1 MRQIA
6 FGILCVGLLARQSSA
21 GILVY
26 VDSMFGGNETP
37 ANGSTASGHA
47 TVTVDTVLNTLM
59 INETWTGLTG
69 GAASAA
75 HIHCCAGPGVAAAV
89 ALPFNTFPTTTS
101 GTFSLTYDLTQAA
114 TYTGAF
120 VTAAGGTAALA
131 ESLLLSSMASGQTYT
146 NIHNATFPGGEIRGQ
161 LAAIPEPGTMSVAG
175 ASLIGLIGV
184 LRRRRRS

>member
-6 FGILCVGLLARQSSA
+6 FGILCVGLLARQASA

-26 VDSMFGGNETP
+26 VDSMFATNEVP
-37 ANGSTASGHA
+37 ANLSTASGHA
-47 TVTVDTVLNTLM
+47 TVTVDTVANTLM
-59 INETWTGLTG
+59 INETWTGLVGPPTG
-69 GAASAA
+69 A
-75 HIHCCAGPGVAAAV
+75 HIHCCGGPGTAVAV

-101 GTFSLTYDLTQAA
+101 DTFNFTYDLTLAA
-114 TYTGAF
+114 TYTSAF
-120 VTAAGGTAALA
+120 LTTSGGTAALA
-131 ESLLLSSMASGQTYT
+131 EALLLSSMASGQTYT
-146 NIHNATFPGGEIRGQ
+146 NIHDATNPGGEIRGQ

>member
-6 FGILCVGLLARQSSA
+6 FGILCVGLLARQASA

-26 VDSMFGGNETP
+26 VDTMFGTNETP
-37 ANGSTASGHA
+37 PNLSTASGHA
-47 TVTVDTVLNTLM
+47 TVTVDTVANTLM
-59 INETWTGLTG
+59 INETWTGLIG
-69 GAASAA
+69 GASSAA

-89 ALPFNTFPTTTS
+89 ALPFTTFPATTS
-101 GTFSLTYDLTQAA
+101 GTFNFIYDLTAAA
-114 TYTGAF
+114 TYTSAF
-120 VTAAGGTAALA
+120 VTTAGGTAAQA
-131 ESLLLSSMASGQTYT
+131 EALLLSSMASGQTYT
-146 NIHNATFPGGEIRGQ
+146 NIHNGTFPSGEIRGQ